1 MEAEGRCRRCGS
13 RPVSIAMKRKL
24 ILLLSALLL
33 LNVLSK
39 SNLAQSTNRLLRQD
53 AGVQVCSIKEKYIT
67 VEKLRMR
74 YVESGTGPAVVMI
87 HGNAGSIEDFEFGA
101 IKTLSSDYRVIA
113 VERPGHGKSDRPSGK
128 AVDVEYQARLLHQ
141 ALSSL
146 SVAQPVLVGHS
157 WGAALALSYALQYPT
172 EVSALILAAPAAYPD
187 DGEGRLLQAINKPPV
202 IGEVPLLLGRSF
214 VGRHILKGILKRA
227 FSPEPLPEKYFRLV
241 SSSWLG
247 RKQLKAYLDDEAS
260 LNASLRKF
268 SKRYSEINIPV
279 VILTGDHDQIV
290 SSRENAYRLKDS
302 IANSRLI
309 ELKNTGHEI
318 PQTHPE
324 TINDALSLI
333 SSPIAARIH

>member
-1 MEAEGRCRRCGS
+1 
-13 RPVSIAMKRKL
+13 MKSKVL
-24 ILLLSALLL
+24 LLLSALLL
-33 LNVLSK
+33 SNTLCK
-39 SNLAQSTNRLLRQD
+39 SNRTQSNHLLIRND
-53 AGVQVCSIKEKYIT
+53 ASFQTSSIKENYVT

-113 VERPGHGKSDRPSGK
+113 VERPGHGKSDRPSGRT
-128 AVDVEYQARLLHQ
+128 VDVEYQARLLHQ

-146 SVAQPVLVGHS
+146 NVAQPVLVGHS

-172 EVSALILAAPAAYPD
+172 EVSALILVAPAAYPD
-187 DGEGRLLQAINKPPV
+187 AGEGRLLQAINKPPV

-214 VGRHILKGILKRA
+214 VGRHILRGILRRA
-227 FSPEPLPEKYFRLV
+227 FSPEPLPEKYFRMV

-247 RKQLKAYLDDEAS
+247 RKQLKAYLDDEAR
-260 LNASLRKF
+260 LNASLRKL

-290 SSRENAYRLKDS
+290 SPKENAYRLKDS
-302 IANSRLI
+302 IANAQLI
-309 ELKNTGHEI
+309 ELKDTGHEI

-324 TINDALSLI
+324 SISKALSLI
-333 SSPIAARIH
+333 NSSILAEVQ